1 MVFAVAVTPLLF
13 FLGFFLRSIEG
24 WILFVKNIQ
33 EEATEEDINDKFS
46 EYGDVKNIHVN
57 LDRRTGFLKGYAL
70 IEYETYKEAQSA
82 IAALNGTDFLGQI
95 MEVDWAFIK
104 PKASSSRGGR

>member
-1 MVFAVAVTPLLF
+1 M
-13 FLGFFLRSIEG
+13 
-24 WILFVKNIQ
+24 KNIQ

-46 EYGDVKNIHVN
+46 EYGEVKNIHVN

-82 IAALNGTDFLGQI
+82 ITAVNGTDFLGQI
-95 MEVDWAFIK
+95 IDVDWAFIK
-104 PKASSSRGGR
+104 PKTASRSGR